1 MNNGIFTISLDL
13 EKFWG
18 VAGSKTINNYGENIL
33 HVELAIKQMLA
44 MFEKYEV
51 HATWAFVG
59 FLGYKKFEDLQ
70 MDLNF
75 ELPKYKNKQQSTYT
89 LLENIDEKM
98 NQYLFLS
105 GNEIEQIK
113 ITKGQELA
121 SHSFSHIYCDEAGVT
136 NNDFVNDVKAFQ
148 KIAVDLNFSPKSFIF
163 PRNQV
168 KNDCVEV
175 LAKNNYSSYRG
186 KEENYGFLGNSIWH
200 KIYRQLNLCISLS
213 GHNTFTIKPAE
224 ILNIKGS
231 SFLHPISTNFELL
244 NYLRRLRIKKA
255 LKYAAKNKE
264 VYHLW
269 WHPHNFG
276 KNLDANIKNLELILK
291 YYVNLKEKY
300 GLNSMNMGEISLM
313 INN

>member
-18 VAGSKTINNYGENIL
+18 VAPSKTIENYGENIL
-33 HVELAIKQMLA
+33 HVEQAIKQMLVL
-44 MFEKYEV
+44 FEKYEV

-59 FLGYKKFEDLQ
+59 FLRYKNFEDLQ

-89 LLENIDEKM
+89 LLENIDKNM
-98 NQYLFLS
+98 NQYLFLT
-105 GNEIEQIK
+105 GNEIDQIK
-113 ITKGQELA
+113 ATKGQELA

-136 NNDFVNDVKAFQ
+136 IKDFVNDVKVFA
-148 KIAVDLNFSPKSFIF
+148 KIAAALNFTPKSFVF

-168 KNDCVEV
+168 NDECVEV
-175 LAKNNYSSYRG
+175 LTKNNYSSYRG
-186 KEENYGFLGNSIWH
+186 KEESYGFSGNTIWH
-200 KIYRQLNLCISLS
+200 KIYRQLNLCINLS
-213 GHNTFTIKPAE
+213 GHNTFTITAAK

-231 SFLHPISTNFELL
+231 SFLHPISTKFELL
-244 NYLRRLRIKKA
+244 NYLRLVRIKKA
-255 LKYAAKNKE
+255 LKYAAKKKE

-291 YYVNLKEKY
+291 YYVSLKEKY
-300 GLNSMNMGEISLM
+300 GLNSMNMGEIALM
-313 INN
+313 IKK